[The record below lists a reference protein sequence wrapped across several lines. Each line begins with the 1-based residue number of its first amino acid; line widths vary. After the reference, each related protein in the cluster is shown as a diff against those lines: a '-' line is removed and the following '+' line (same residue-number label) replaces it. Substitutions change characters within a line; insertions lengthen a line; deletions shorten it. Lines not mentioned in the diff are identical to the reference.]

1 MNYDRIKTEGPNDDL
16 KSSIHAS
23 DFFDSDPDH
32 STSGGL
38 AASAYELDDLIP
50 NTIEEQDAYINETS
64 HKFLDPAQGFYI
76 DHIQDDSNHEGESA
90 VDKVPTNY
98 KRSLSTRS
106 IGSNIKTTSSSS
118 LTGYSFPI
126 FPHPSPHINCPTSMM
141 TTSSSSR
148 SIAVSIPHRPQSVA
162 TTSSTNSGKVKAAV

>member
-38 AASAYELDDLIP
+38 AASAYELVKSSDLSSDD
-50 NTIEEQDAYINETS
+50 
-64 HKFLDPAQGFYI
+64 FAQGFYI

-162 TTSSTNSGKVKAAV
+162 TTSSTNSGKLEKQIGVKDFDTSE